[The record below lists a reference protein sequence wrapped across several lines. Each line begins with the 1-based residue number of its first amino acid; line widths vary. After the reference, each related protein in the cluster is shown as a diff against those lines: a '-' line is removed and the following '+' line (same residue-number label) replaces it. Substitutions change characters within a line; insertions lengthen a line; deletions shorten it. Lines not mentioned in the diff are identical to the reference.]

1 MAERR
6 RILVVDDDRTLQ
18 GLLKMV
24 LEKAGYQVAAAVD
37 GMQGTMMARSFKP
50 DLVILDIMMPAG
62 GGFSVFERLR
72 QMTGTMNLPV
82 LVYSAMPLDQIQ
94 AKIQP
99 GPETG
104 ILQKPAEPGV
114 ILQAVQKL
122 LPGA

>member
-1 MAERR
+1 MAERQ

-72 QMTGTMNLPV
+72 QMVGTMNLPV

-94 AKIQP
+94 AKIP
-99 GPETG
+99 SGPETG
-104 ILQKPAEPGV
+104 ILQKPAEPGA